1 MISMIPVKIARK
13 EGAAIVIAVAL
24 DHNMHTYE
32 EIKTV
37 KDIF

>member
-13 EGAAIVIAVAL
+13 EWAGIVIAVAL